1 METAKGQTR
10 EEMVT
15 RLAQRIDSFEK
26 YTDPHSHLMAALAVG
41 LARRMGLAQADI
53 ATIRE
58 AALLHD
64 IGLFAMSPA
73 YHSSPGQLTFE
84 DRMDLWRHP
93 VIGEQ
98 QMAKRAATR
107 YGQLLVRWHHERWN
121 GSGYPDSLAF
131 EDIPIGARILCTVEL
146 YSALI
151 SDRPYRARL
160 PGDEILSKLRA
171 SAGVEGDPYVVKA
184 LLALLEELRQA
195 TAPPNEAGTAV
206 PVREH
211 GGQIEAPV
219 AAEPPPQPQP
229 HFFEPFYG
237 PGPGA
242 AEDPEEQVFAP
253 TTPERTSHEPQM
265 GSSSSPAEAAAPS
278 PSRHSEVIPAVL
290 PPIASIISKIGAQSP
305 PVEEAASCRGWKAS
319 RYNKK
324 SLMGFEAS
332 VLRQVEFRSI
342 AIAFSGGTRLDWY
355 LKTWGKQIFSNDPRC
370 WAAMVSKATLEA
382 RAPLTE
388 EQISRLLEDVYVPG
402 AWLRNAQL
410 RRWFNEM
417 DSWWMDNLR
426 HNIDAV
432 EDEVVRAQALALG
445 LQTGDYA
452 LSFDDE
458 TRGLKRPLTT
468 VFWQLAGRAANDLPG
483 HPNNRVHNGPA
494 REFIL
499 RVHADLL
506 YLDLP
511 ASHGEHAGSEARAQW
526 RECWIQG
533 KETEDSDDLLRLT
546 TIPQSKQAYLATA
559 DRLLRAAAHIKKWAI
574 GYQESGLASAREV
587 SDLIKEHRPVTATYS
602 KDLTEVAGGLRNYI
616 IVAEAT

>member
-1 METAKGQTR
+1 VETAKGQTR

-15 RLAQRIDSFEK
+15 GLAQRIDSFEK
-26 YTDPHSHLMAALAVG
+26 YADPHSQLMAALAVG

-53 ATIRE
+53 AAIRE
-58 AALLHD
+58 GALLHD
-64 IGLFAMSPA
+64 VGLFAMSPA
-73 YHSSPGQLTFE
+73 YHSSPGPLTFD

-98 QMAKRAATR
+98 QMAKRDATR
-107 YGQLLVRWHHERWN
+107 YAQLLVRWHHERWN

-151 SDRPYRARL
+151 SDRPYRTKL
-160 PGDEILSKLRA
+160 PAEEVLSKLRA

-184 LLALLEELRQA
+184 LVALLEELRQPAA
-195 TAPPNEAGTAV
+195 TASETSTPETAR
-206 PVREH
+206 PH
-211 GGQIEAPV
+211 DGQTEAPLHTE
-219 AAEPPPQPQP
+219 APAPPQPQ
-229 HFFEPFYG
+229 FFEPFYG
-237 PGPGA
+237 PGPGTP
-242 AEDPEEQVFAP
+242 EDPP
-253 TTPERTSHEPQM
+253 RP
-265 GSSSSPAEAAAPS
+265 
-278 PSRHSEVIPAVL
+278 VL
-290 PPIASIISKIGAQSP
+290 PPATSERTNPEGQMDSIMEGSAVPLPPQRIETVAPLLPPVAHIIAKIGAQIP
-305 PVEEAASCRGWKAS
+305 PVEGAANFRGWKAS

-332 VLRQVEFRSI
+332 VLRQIEFRSI

-402 AWLRNAQL
+402 AWLRNPQL
-410 RRWFNEM
+410 RTWFNEM

-426 HNIDAV
+426 RNIEGV
-432 EDEVVRAQALALG
+432 EDEVVRAQALSLG
-445 LQTGDYA
+445 LQVGDYA

-468 VFWQLAGRAANDLPG
+468 VFWQLAGRAANDLG

-506 YLDLP
+506 YIDLP

-526 RECWIQG
+526 RECWTQNR
-533 KETEDSDDLLRLT
+533 ETVEDPDDLLRLT

-574 GYQESGLASAREV
+574 SYQESGLASAREV
-587 SDLIKEHRPVTATYS
+587 NDLIKEHRPVTATYS

>member
-1 METAKGQTR
+1 VETAKGQTR

-15 RLAQRIDSFEK
+15 GLAQRIDSFEK
-26 YTDPHSHLMAALAVG
+26 YADPHSHLMAALAVG
-41 LARRMGLAQADI
+41 LSRRMGLAQADI
-53 ATIRE
+53 AAIRE
-58 AALLHD
+58 GALLHD
-64 IGLFAMSPA
+64 VGLFAMSPA
-73 YHSSPGQLTFE
+73 YHSSPGPLSFG

-98 QMAKRAATR
+98 QMAKRDATR
-107 YGQLLVRWHHERWN
+107 YAQLLVRWHHERWN

-151 SDRPYRARL
+151 SDRPYRAKL
-160 PGDEILSKLRA
+160 PVDEVLVKFRA

-184 LLALLEELRQA
+184 LLALLEELRQP
-195 TAPPNEAGTAV
+195 TAPPDEATGAV
-206 PVREH
+206 PASAH
-211 GGQIEAPV
+211 GGHVEAPV
-219 AAEPPPQPQP
+219 PDEPQPPQP

-242 AEDPEEQVFAP
+242 AEGPEQKMSAP
-253 TTPERTSHEPQM
+253 ITLEGTSPEAQL
-265 GSSSSPAEAAAPS
+265 GSTIEAAGPLSLQRNEA
-278 PSRHSEVIPAVL
+278 VPALL
-290 PPIASIISKIGAQSP
+290 PPISSIITKIGAQIP
-305 PVEEAASCRGWKAS
+305 PLEGAATFRGWKAS

-342 AIAFSGGTRLDWY
+342 AIPFSGGTRLDWY
-355 LKTWGKQIFSNDPRC
+355 LKTWGKQIFSNDPRS

-388 EQISRLLEDVYVPG
+388 EQISRLLEDIYVPA
-402 AWLRNAQL
+402 AWLRNGQL

-426 HNIDAV
+426 RNIDAV
-432 EDEVVRAQALALG
+432 EDEVVRAQAFALG
-445 LQTGDYA
+445 FQVGDYA

-458 TRGLKRPLTT
+458 TRELKRPLTT
-468 VFWQLAGRAANDLPG
+468 VFWQLAGRAANDLG

-526 RECWIQG
+526 RECWTQG
-533 KETEDSDDLLRLT
+533 RETADADDLLRLT

-559 DRLLRAAAHIKKWAI
+559 DRLLRAAAHMKKWAI
-574 GYQESGLASAREV
+574 GYQETGLASAREV

>member
-1 METAKGQTR
+1 VETAKGQTR
-10 EEMVT
+10 EEMIT
-15 RLAQRIDSFEK
+15 GLAQRIDSFEK

-53 ATIRE
+53 AAIRE
-58 AALLHD
+58 GALLHD
-64 IGLFAMSPA
+64 VGLFAMSPA
-73 YHSSPGQLTFE
+73 YHSSPGPLTFD

-98 QMAKRAATR
+98 QMAKRDATR
-107 YGQLLVRWHHERWN
+107 YAQLLVRWHHERWN

-131 EDIPIGARILCTVEL
+131 EDIPIGARLLCTVEL

-151 SDRPYRARL
+151 SDRPYRAKL
-160 PGDEILSKLRA
+160 PGDEVLTKLRA

-184 LLALLEELRQA
+184 LLALLEELRQP
-195 TAPPNEAGTAV
+195 TAPPEEASSAV
-206 PVREH
+206 PASQH
-211 GGQIEAPV
+211 GGQTEAP
-219 AAEPPPQPQP
+219 AAVEPQSPPQP

-237 PGPGA
+237 PGPTTV
-242 AEDPEEQVFAP
+242 EDPEQQVFVP
-253 TTPERTSHEPQM
+253 TTPEETGSEAQI
-265 GSSSSPAEAAAPS
+265 GSSASPAEAAVPLSSQRSAA
-278 PSRHSEVIPAVL
+278 IPAVL
-290 PPIASIISKIGAQSP
+290 PSIASILSKIGAQSP
-305 PVEEAASCRGWKAS
+305 PAEETANFRGWKAS

-388 EQISRLLEDVYVPG
+388 EQIGRLLEDVYVPG

-426 HNIDAV
+426 RNIDAM

-445 LQTGDYA
+445 LQVGDYA
-452 LSFDDE
+452 LSFDEE

-468 VFWQLAGRAANDLPG
+468 VFWQLAGRAANDLG

-511 ASHGEHAGSEARAQW
+511 ASHGENAGSEARAQW
-526 RECWIQG
+526 RECWTQG
-533 KETEDSDDLLRLT
+533 KETEDADDLLRLT
-546 TIPQSKQAYLATA
+546 TIPQSKQAYLAMA